1 MQAEAQTIKERQ
13 IMAKIHSIKEISKGI
28 FDMVLLAPEVATAAK
43 AGQFVNLYLNDA
55 SKLLPRPISICGF
68 DALAGTVRL
77 VFRVVGG
84 GTSELSEMS
93 EGDEIKILGPLGN
106 GFFEIP
112 EKNALLFGG
121 GIGIPPMLGLA
132 KKLHTQGK
140 KVTAILGYRDAEN
153 FLAEEFKAFADVIIA
168 TDDGSVGFHGN
179 VVDAARNCFGADAS
193 KEPDQNGVNAT
204 CSDLHIFACGPLPML
219 RGVKAFAA
227 AHNAPAQIS
236 MEERMAC
243 GIGACLACV
252 CKSSEVDHH
261 SNVKNKR
268 VCKDGPVF
276 MAEEIEI

>member
-1 MQAEAQTIKERQ
+1 MQADTQTIKERQ
-13 IMAKIHSIKEISKGI
+13 IMAKINSIKEISKGI
-28 FDMVLLAPEVATAAK
+28 FDMVLLAPEVASGAK

-68 DALAGTVRL
+68 DAATGTVRL

-84 GTSELSEMS
+84 GTAELSEMS
-93 EGDEIKILGPLGN
+93 EGDEIKVLGPLGN

-132 KKLHTQGK
+132 KKLHSEGK
-140 KVTAILGYRDAEN
+140 KVTAILGYRDSDN
-153 FLAEEFKAFADVIIA
+153 FLADEFKAFADVIIA

-179 VVDAARNCFGADAS
+179 VVDAAKSCFGADES
-193 KEPDQNGVNAT
+193 KKPDQNEVNAT

-227 AHNAPAQIS
+227 EHNAPAQLS

-243 GIGACLACV
+243 GVGACLACV

-276 MAEEIEI
+276 MAEDIEL

>member
-1 MQAEAQTIKERQ
+1 
-13 IMAKIHSIKEISKGI
+13 MAKIHSIKEISKGI

-68 DALAGTVRL
+68 NAFAGTVRL
-77 VFRVVGG
+77 VFRVVGK
-84 GTSELSEMS
+84 GTEELSEMS
-93 EGDEIKILGPLGN
+93 EGDEIKVIGPLGN
-106 GFFEIP
+106 GFFDVP

-132 KKLHTQGK
+132 KALSSKGVN
-140 KVTAILGYRDAEN
+140 VTSVLGYRDAEA
-153 FLAEEFKAFADVIIA
+153 FLSNEFKQYGRLILA
-168 TDDGSVGFHGN
+168 TDDGSLGFHGN
-179 VVDAARNCFGADAS
+179 VVDAAKSCVAEGALSLAD
-193 KEPDQNGVNAT
+193 T
-204 CSDLHIFACGPLPML
+204 CICACGPLPML
-219 RGVKAFAA
+219 RGIKAFAA
-227 AHNAPAQIS
+227 EHDIPAQIS

-243 GIGACLACV
+243 GVGACLACV
-252 CKSSEVDHH
+252 CKSTETDHH